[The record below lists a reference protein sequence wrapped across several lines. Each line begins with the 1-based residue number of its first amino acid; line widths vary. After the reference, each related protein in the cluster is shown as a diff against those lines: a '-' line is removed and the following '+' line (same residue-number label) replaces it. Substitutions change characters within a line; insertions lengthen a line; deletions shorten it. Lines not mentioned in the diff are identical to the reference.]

1 MTISACT
8 PTSRGAGLGSGTDGC
23 AGNGRA
29 GNGGS
34 VNGEAANDWAAGSR
48 ESEPLMLNSL
58 NGNVAPPLK

>member
-1 MTISACT
+1 MAA
-8 PTSRGAGLGSGTDGC
+8 PVMAGRENDGP
-23 AGNGRA
+23 
-29 GNGGS
+29 